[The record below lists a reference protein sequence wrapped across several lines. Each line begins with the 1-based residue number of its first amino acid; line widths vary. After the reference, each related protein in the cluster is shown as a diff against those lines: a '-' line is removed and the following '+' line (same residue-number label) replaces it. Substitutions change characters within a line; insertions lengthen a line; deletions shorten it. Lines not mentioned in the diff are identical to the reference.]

1 MSGILLLLTAGS
13 AMGFYKA
20 YELKRRM
27 QEIIMLQNAFRFL
40 ETEIYHTRSPVP
52 LALET
57 VACGQPKAICSF
69 FYKVCYA
76 MESECIPLYQA
87 WETALEQ
94 LKASSCLREDELNAV
109 CSFGRSLGVGD
120 AAEQLKYFQLL
131 QHRLQHAL
139 EQAENNYTQKARI
152 WQYMGICI
160 SMATAL
166 LLY

>member
-1 MSGILLLLTAGS
+1 MRLSGILLLLTAGS

-69 FYKVCYA
+69 FYKVCYN
-76 MESECIPLYQA
+76 I
-87 WETALEQ
+87 
-94 LKASSCLREDELNAV
+94 
-109 CSFGRSLGVGD
+109 VG
-120 AAEQLKYFQLL
+120 
-131 QHRLQHAL
+131 
-139 EQAENNYTQKARI
+139 
-152 WQYMGICI
+152 
-160 SMATAL
+160 
-166 LLY
+166 